1 MPISTRETNF
11 SSDELVFVVDGTTV
25 TSSVLASVDSDT
37 LVVEDVEVVVVT
49 EIMVVLFSVEVTMV
63 HGLVIRSSS
72 LAVTPM
78 TSFCVLIS
86 LT

>member
-11 SSDELVFVVDGTTV
+11 SSDELVFVVVGTTV
-25 TSSVLASVDSDT
+25 TSSVDSDT
-37 LVVEDVEVVVVT
+37 LVIEDVEVAVVT

>member
-11 SSDELVFVVDGTTV
+11 SSDELVFVVVGTTV
-25 TSSVLASVDSDT
+25 TSSVASVDSDT
-37 LVVEDVEVVVVT
+37 LVIEDVEVAVVT